1 VLVLTCAECGR
12 HSDENA
18 ADSQAHLGWDDIDE
32 AAEDERPTRALAFV
46 FCPECAEREFGTGG
60 DR

>member
-18 ADSQAHLGWDDIDE
+18 AGWKAHLGVDDIDE
-32 AAEDERPTRALAFV
+32 GGEDEEPNRLRSRRWWSAPPAVSTSA
-46 FCPECAEREFGTGG
+46 
-60 DR
+60 